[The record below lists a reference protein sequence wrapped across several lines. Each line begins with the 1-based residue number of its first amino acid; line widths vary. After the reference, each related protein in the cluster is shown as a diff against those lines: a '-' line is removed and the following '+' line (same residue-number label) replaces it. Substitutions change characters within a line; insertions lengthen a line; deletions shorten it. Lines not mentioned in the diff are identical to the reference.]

1 MLCARSFNPD
11 TEDED
16 ESEHGE
22 ANAGE
27 VPVRTDSEDAAR
39 LLCDAPEQRPQ
50 ADQGARP
57 VPYRQ
62 GLGGC
67 GASVGAG
74 ILGTGD
80 DRRVQACTGSSHVRI
95 RLRARPSGHRQ
106 RNYVSGLGWSKAS
119 QRPQAAAVTGPG
131 LGRCPGTFPRA
142 LSLPGKVPG
151 PGGA

>member
-62 GLGGC
+62 GLGEHPRRQG
-67 GASVGAG
+67 VGAG
-74 ILGTGD
+74 RVLGLGSLARGMTDGC
-80 DRRVQACTGSSHVRI
+80 RRAPVAAMYGFGSGPGPVVTGSVITYPGWAGQRH
-95 RLRARPSGHRQ
+95 PSGRKRRQ
-106 RNYVSGLGWSKAS
+106 
-119 QRPQAAAVTGPG
+119 
-131 LGRCPGTFPRA
+131 
-142 LSLPGKVPG
+142 
-151 PGGA
+151 